1 MPSANDPWF
10 RLQFIQ
16 ELTAVNT
23 ARVIDLKRRPL
34 TLLVLTL
41 FGVSSLLSANWWPY
55 SQSKSGRSFVELRP
69 TSSKTGQP
77 IKQYNTASQ
86 WRPTQRAF
94 VQPSPIY
101 SRNEQQAQM
110 RPIEGDKQLIMPPAN
125 PRLITRAPE
134 HSQFRPLG
142 RSQQE
147 RSWVTPNTVGQTEPR
162 RPVYVPV
169 PVWIYPASPY
179 VMPMMPTPYW
189 GRW

>member
-1 MPSANDPWF
+1 LPSANDPRF
-10 RLQFIQ
+10 RLQLIQ

-34 TLLVLTL
+34 TLLVMTL

-55 SQSKSGRSFVELRP
+55 SQPKSGRSFVELRP
-69 TSSKTGQP
+69 TSPKAEQR

-101 SRNEQQAQM
+101 PRIERQTQM
-110 RPIEGDKQLIMPPAN
+110 RPVGSDETLIMPPAN

-147 RSWVTPNTVGQTEPR
+147 RSWVTPNTIGQAQPT

>member
-1 MPSANDPWF
+1 MPSADDPRF

-16 ELTAVNT
+16 ELTAVQT

-55 SQSKSGRSFVELRP
+55 SQPKSGRSFVELRP
-69 TSSKTGQP
+69 TSPKADRS

-101 SRNEQQAQM
+101 SSNQRRAPL
-110 RPIEGDKQLIMPPAN
+110 RPVESDETLIMPPAD
-125 PRLITRAPE
+125 PRLIMRAPE

-147 RSWVTPNTVGQTEPR
+147 RSWVTPNTVGQTQPA